1 MCFEVLFIDL
11 DDTLYPSN
19 SGLWDAIKDRIDRY
33 MIERIQ
39 LPEEIV
45 PVLRKD
51 LFAKHGTTMRGLQ
64 VEYNI
69 DPQGYLDFVHDLPLE
84 DFIRPDP
91 ALRQSLEKISLRKVI
106 FTNAD
111 TNHATRVIKT
121 LELEGCFDQI
131 IDIRDISPFCKPQP
145 EAFKKAMEI
154 AGVEDPAECIMVDDT
169 LRNLQS
175 AAEIGMYTIQVGAD
189 VYQPGIDAVLP
200 SLVDLPEILKS
211 EIPIHFQ
218 PK

>member
-1 MCFEVLFIDL
+1 MCFKVLFIDL
-11 DDTLYPSN
+11 DDTLYPSD
-19 SGLWDAIKDRIDRY
+19 SGLWDAIKNRIDLY
-33 MIERIQ
+33 MIERMR

-45 PVLRKD
+45 PSLRRD

-64 VEYNI
+64 AEYNI
-69 DPQGYLDFVHDLPLE
+69 DPQDYLDFVHDLPLVE
-84 DFIRPDP
+84 YIRPDP
-91 ALRQSLEKISLRKVI
+91 ALRQSLEKISQRKVV

-131 IDIRDISPFCKPQP
+131 IDIRDISPFCKPQA

-154 AGVEDPAECIMVDDT
+154 AGVTDPAECIMVDDT

-175 AAEIGMYTIQVGAD
+175 AAEAGMYTIQVGAE
-189 VYQPGIDAVLP
+189 VQAPGIDAVLT
-200 SLVDLPEILKS
+200 SLVYLPEVLKS

-218 PK
+218 SK